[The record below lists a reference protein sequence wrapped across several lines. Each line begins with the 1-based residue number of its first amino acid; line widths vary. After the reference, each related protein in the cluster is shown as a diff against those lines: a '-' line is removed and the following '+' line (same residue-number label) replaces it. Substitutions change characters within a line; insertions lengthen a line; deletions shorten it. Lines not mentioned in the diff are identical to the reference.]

1 VYTERDLNKVKRAIL
16 SLAEGKRVVSVSLAG
31 REVKYGQAELPQLQ
45 DLANEIQSALSKSTS
60 PRYSLIQSDKGL

>member
-1 VYTERDLNKVKRAIL
+1 MYTERDLNKVKRAIL

-45 DLANEIQSALSKSTS
+45 DLANEIQSELAKATT

>member
-16 SLAEGKRVVSVSLAG
+16 YLAEGKRVVSVSLAG

-60 PRYSLIQSDKGL
+60 PRYSLIQSEKGL

>member
-1 VYTERDLNKVKRAIL
+1 MYTERDLNKVKRAIL
-16 SLAEGKRVVSVSLAG
+16 YLAEGKRVVSVSLAG

-45 DLANEIQSALSKSTS
+45 DLANEIQSALSRSSS

>member
-1 VYTERDLNKVKRAIL
+1 MYTERDLNKVKRAIL
-16 SLAEGKRVVSVSLAG
+16 YLAEGKRVVSVSPAG

>member
-16 SLAEGKRVVSVSLAG
+16 YLAEGKRVVSVSLAG

-45 DLANEIQSALSKSTS
+45 DLANEIQSALSRSSS